1 MELQKRLASQVLKC
15 GPGRVRFD
23 PTQLEEIGKA
33 ITAFDIRRLINKGL
47 VYKVQSQGVSR
58 VRAKMTATQKR
69 KGRKTGHGSR
79 KGRST
84 ARLNPKSR
92 WVEAVR
98 AQRLLLQNLRKGKI
112 IDNESFRSLY
122 AKVHGGFFRSTR
134 HIKIYI
140 KEQGMVLR
148 K

>member
-23 PTQLEEIGKA
+23 PAQLEEIKKA
-33 ITAFDIRRLINKGL
+33 ITAFDIRRLINKGTI
-47 VYKVQSQGVSR
+47 YKLQVQGVSR
-58 VRAKMTATQKR
+58 VRARVYAAQKR
-69 KGRKTGHGSR
+69 KGRKVGHGSR
-79 KGRST
+79 KGKST

-92 WVEAVR
+92 WVEAAR
-98 AQRLLLQNLRKGKI
+98 AQRELLQGLRTGEYI
-112 IDNESFRSLY
+112 TNESYRSLY

-140 KEQGMVLR
+140 KEQGMLR